1 MAREGFK
8 SRAGFL
14 LVSAG
19 CAIGIG
25 NVWKFPFLVGQNGGG
40 FFVLFYILFLV
51 LMGAPVLTMELAVG
65 RASKRSAVSG
75 YRTLEPK
82 GSKWNLH
89 GYVCFLGCLL
99 LMMYY
104 TTVAGWMFNYFWKFV
119 NGTFE
124 KIPTSEVSNVFGTM
138 LSDPMQVVGCMLITV
153 VLGFLV
159 NSFGVQKGLEAV
171 TKWMMLGLLI
181 LIVGLGVH
189 SVLLPGATEGLSFYL
204 VPSFENI
211 QNQGLGK
218 VISAAMNQA
227 FFTLSL
233 GVAAMEIFGS
243 YTSDKYTLGGEALR
257 ICVLD
262 TMVAL
267 ISGLIIFPACF
278 AYGVQ
283 PDAGPSLI
291 FLTLPRVFMNMSG
304 GRFWGAAFFLFMIFA
319 SMSTVLAVFENLMS
333 GFLDDFKWTRRKA
346 TLVCFIIVLI
356 TSIPCALGYN
366 VWSGLHLIGDKDVLD
381 SEDFIVSNFLLP
393 LGSLVYVLFCVTKW
407 GWGFDNYIAEANK
420 GRGFKIPYWL
430 KNYFRFV
437 LPILILIVFIQGLL

>member
-25 NVWKFPFLVGQNGGG
+25 NVWKFPFLAGQNGGG
-40 FFVLFYILFLV
+40 LFVLFYILFLI

-75 YRTLEPK
+75 YRALEPK
-82 GSKWNLH
+82 GSKWHLH

-104 TTVAGWMFNYFWKFV
+104 TTVAGWMLNYFWKFAS
-119 NGTFE
+119 GTFSN
-124 KIPTSEVSNVFGTM
+124 IPASEVSNVFSSM
-138 LSDPMQVVGCMLITV
+138 LADPLQVVGCMVLTS

-159 NSFGVQKGLEAV
+159 NSFGVQKGLEV
-171 TKWMMLGLLI
+171 TTKWMMLGLLI
-181 LIVGLGVH
+181 LIVALGVH
-189 SVLLPGATEGLSFYL
+189 SVLLPGAGEGLSFYL
-204 VPSFENI
+204 VPSLENV
-211 QNQGLGK
+211 QSQGVVK
-218 VISAAMNQA
+218 VITAAMNQA

-243 YTSDKYTLGGEALR
+243 YTSDKYTLGGEAIR
-257 ICVLD
+257 ICILD

-267 ISGLIIFPACF
+267 ASGLIIFPACF
-278 AYGVQ
+278 AFGVQ

-291 FLTLPRVFMNMSG
+291 FLTLPRVFMNMTG

-319 SMSTVLAVFENLMS
+319 CMSTVLAVFENLMS

-346 TLVCFIIVLI
+346 TVVCFVIVLI
-356 TSIPCALGYN
+356 TSLPCALGYN
-366 VWSGLHLIGDKDVLD
+366 VWSDVHLIGDRDVLE

-393 LGSLVYVLFCVTKW
+393 LGSLVYLLFCVTKW

-420 GRGFKIPYWL
+420 GQGFKIPYWL

-437 LPILILIVFIQGLL
+437 LPILILIIFIGGLV

>member
-25 NVWKFPFLVGQNGGG
+25 NVWKFPFLAGQNGGG
-40 FFVLFYILFLV
+40 LFVLFYILFLI

-75 YRTLEPK
+75 YRALEPK
-82 GSKWNLH
+82 GSKWHLH

-104 TTVAGWMFNYFWKFV
+104 TTVAGWMLNYFWKFAS
-119 NGTFE
+119 GTFSN
-124 KIPTSEVSNVFGTM
+124 IPASEVSNVFSSM
-138 LSDPMQVVGCMLITV
+138 LADPLQVVGCMVLTS

-159 NSFGVQKGLEAV
+159 NSFGVQKGLEV
-171 TKWMMLGLLI
+171 TTKWMMLGLLI
-181 LIVGLGVH
+181 LIVALGVH
-189 SVLLPGATEGLSFYL
+189 SVLLPGAGEGLSFYL
-204 VPSFENI
+204 VPSLENV
-211 QNQGLGK
+211 QNQGVVK
-218 VISAAMNQA
+218 VITAAMNQA

-243 YTSDKYTLGGEALR
+243 YTSDKYTLGGEAIR
-257 ICVLD
+257 ICILD

-267 ISGLIIFPACF
+267 ASGLIIFPACF
-278 AYGVQ
+278 AFGVQ

-291 FLTLPRVFMNMSG
+291 FLTLPRVFLNMAG

-346 TLVCFIIVLI
+346 TVVCFVIVLI
-356 TSIPCALGYN
+356 TSLPCALGYN
-366 VWSGLHLIGDKDVLD
+366 VWSDVHLIGDRDVLE

-393 LGSLVYVLFCVTKW
+393 LGSLVYLLFCVTKW

-420 GRGFKIPYWL
+420 GQGFKIPY
-430 KNYFRFV
+430 
-437 LPILILIVFIQGLL
+437 